1 MDENNNETT
10 APQEM
15 ASAVTPAEKA
25 VQFVNAEVLSPPAA
39 APMSGMA
46 KVMID
51 QSAGMMV
58 QDLQSFLKSFEQ
70 LGLIALSRLANNLL
84 TYGTWSEN
92 EPPPKGG
99 SSAGGIQAAGSI
111 SGEDAIRSLFNIV
124 SEYAEAKTK
133 ISSAA
138 MVSTVLHP
146 DPTGVQPS
154 GSFSGVPLQTE
165 DSEKKNG

>member
-10 APQEM
+10 VPQET
-15 ASAVTPAEKA
+15 ANAVTPVEKA
-25 VQFVNAEVLSPPAA
+25 VQFVNAEVLSPPPA
-39 APMSGMA
+39 APMQGMA

-92 EPPPKGG
+92 EPPPTGTP
-99 SSAGGIQAAGSI
+99 SAPTGIQ
-111 SGEDAIRSLFNIV
+111 SGEEAIQGLFNIV
-124 SEYAEAKTK
+124 SKYAEAKTNL
-133 ISSAA
+133 SNAA
-138 MVSTVLHP
+138 MLSTVLHP
-146 DPTGVQPS
+146 NAAAMYSSDAFSHAPQQPEDP
-154 GSFSGVPLQTE
+154 
-165 DSEKKNG
+165 EKKNR